1 MSLSRDVLVANA
13 EALVDRAEQRI
24 SLFKV
29 HLHNRQTQGLEC
41 ERLTARVSRMELELK
56 RLQLYRAVMR
66 TTHVPEAVMPETL
79 SGHGCA
85 VRLPR

>member
-13 EALVDRAEQRI
+13 DTLVDRAEQRI
-24 SLFKV
+24 GLFKL
-29 HLHNRQTQGLEC
+29 HLHNRQRQGLEC

-66 TTHVPEAVMPETL
+66 TTQFTDAVMPETIPT
-79 SGHGCA
+79 A
-85 VRLPR
+85 RLHI

>member
-13 EALVDRAEQRI
+13 EELVDRAEQRI
-24 SLFKV
+24 GLFKV
-29 HLHNRQTQGLEC
+29 HLHNRQRQGLEC

-66 TTHVPEAVMPETL
+66 TTHFADAVMPETM
-79 SGHGCA
+79 A
-85 VRLPR
+85 ATRLRS